1 MKPQLCLIALSL
13 ATAPALAQDWG
24 QQQRAQQQI
33 LRQQQMDA
41 QHRHNQ
47 PGHPGYVGPQG
58 ANNPRRN
65 PPGGYYCD
73 ASGCYGGRERQVARY
88 ILKPSHGA
96 LVLVNM
102 PHGAEYKFATGA
114 TPAEAEQAA
123 LRLCRD
129 YDSRARCQIA
139 VRLSNACVGVTD
151 GYAFNP
157 GGGGKAFTRVYIT
170 PVDLRQQAQ
179 HIELYHSRR
188 LLLEQDAQDA
198 LRQQAMDMCH
208 ADASRTPGLHCS
220 TSVGGEAFCALD
232 EYAEEY
238 VD

>member
-1 MKPQLCLIALSL
+1 MKPQLCLMALSL
-13 ATAPALAQDWG
+13 GAALSQPALAQAPG
-24 QQQRAQQQI
+24 GAA
-33 LRQQQMDA
+33 MDM

-47 PGHPGYVGPQG
+47 PGHPGYVGPRGSASQQG

-73 ASGCYGGRERQVARY
+73 ASGCYGGRELQVARY

-96 LVLVNM
+96 LVLVSM
-102 PHGAEYKFATGA
+102 PYETKYKFATGA

-123 LRLCRD
+123 LRECRD

-157 GGGGKAFTRVYIT
+157 GGSGKAFTRVYIT

-179 HIELYHSRR
+179 HIELYQKRR

-232 EYAEEY
+232 EYGEEY